1 MEKAQYLPL
10 AQGGLSEANQRLEK
24 ALESLEAR
32 IRVLK
37 SRGAGVPSGHSPEE
51 AVDQLRLLGEIEAMK
66 AREKMLELAAQ
77 SAFDALG
84 QAAAN
89 IRDIIKEEAA

>member
-1 MEKAQYLPL
+1 MEKAKPLPL
-10 AQGGLSEANQRLEK
+10 AQGGLGEANQRLEK

-32 IRVLK
+32 IRSLK
-37 SRGAGVPSGHSPEE
+37 SRGTGVTLTQSPED

-66 AREKMLELAAQ
+66 AREQMLELAAQ
-77 SAFDALG
+77 GAFEALG